1 MKHSSR
7 TEPCPICGRNVD
19 DKCRWTETAIFC
31 YFGDSFHPPMNLN
44 KGDVVEAFESSW
56 KLLYLQGG
64 FSGGSYVF
72 TRYSS
77 VKNNFVSREERQ
89 RLQRLIDENTL
100 KLQKRINNLRKL
112 VQKSYALKDFQQMT
126 LQDFCAATLLL
137 DEATEECES
146 VLQFIYA
153 NRSRVKISRKFFTAL
168 PLWKKQVE
176 RQRND
181 FVEFQKLYLE

>member
-19 DKCRWTETAIFC
+19 DKCRWAENAIFC

-44 KGDVVEAFESSW
+44 KGDVIEAFESSW

-72 TRYSS
+72 TRYNS
-77 VKNNFVSREERQ
+77 VKNSFVSREEKQ
-89 RLQRLIDENTL
+89 KLQKLISENTL
-100 KLQKRINNLRKL
+100 KLQKQINSLRKL
-112 VQKSYALKDFQQMT
+112 VQRSYALKDFQQMT
-126 LQDFCAATLLL
+126 SQDLSAAALLL
-137 DEATEECES
+137 DRTMQECES

-176 RQRND
+176 RQRKN
-181 FVEFQKLYLE
+181 FVEFHKLYLE